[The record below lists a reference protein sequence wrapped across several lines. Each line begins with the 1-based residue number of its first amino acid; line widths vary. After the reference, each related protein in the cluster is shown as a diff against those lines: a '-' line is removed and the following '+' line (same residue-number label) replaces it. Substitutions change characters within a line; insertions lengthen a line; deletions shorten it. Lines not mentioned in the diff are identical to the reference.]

1 MTPIFGP
8 VANMYDDVRPGYP
21 VEVLAAVVEFHGGV
35 PASIA
40 EPGAGTGKGTELLVR
55 LSAPITCIEPDPGM
69 AAVLAAKFPQ
79 VEVVNSTFEEWPAP
93 PGGVD
98 LIACALAWH
107 WFDPDTRNRR
117 ARDALAGHLTILGHT
132 YKGKK

>member
-8 VANMYDDVRPGYP
+8 VATMYDDVRPGYP

-55 LSAPITCIEPDPGM
+55 LGAPVTCIEPDAQM
-69 AAVLAAKFPQ
+69 AAVLAAKFLSEDDVQLGIEKPYVRLVGKGNRERQ
-79 VEVVNSTFEEWPAP
+79 IPLLDQPAVEVSEYIRFARSRLVGERDET
-93 PGGVD
+93 
-98 LIACALAWH
+98 AL
-107 WFDPDTRNRR
+107 
-117 ARDALAGHLTILGHT
+117 
-132 YKGKK
+132 